1 MEILCLEIAETVN
14 NIENLI
20 LFQLVIKTIIVTL
33 DLSAKYFRIVMII
46 DPVELAVRQT
56 KTRIRN
62 FKQPFLI
69 RIDVIEL

>member
-1 MEILCLEIAETVN
+1 LEILCLEIAETVN